1 LRSSF
6 VGKKNEITCFQVK
19 PSENNMSGII
29 SCGECKS
36 NIFPGGQVFLYKEK
50 MFCGTCVSKAV
61 EKEAPS
67 EEKMEIQ
74 DVFELVFKAH
84 NFLAIAKERVTQKTR
99 FMLGPEIRTDL
110 EEIIK
115 EIDVLINGFIKVLDT
130 KDKNEMV
137 DLSTKVLKIALR
149 IELIC

>member
-1 LRSSF
+1 
-6 VGKKNEITCFQVK
+6 
-19 PSENNMSGII
+19 
-29 SCGECKS
+29 
-36 NIFPGGQVFLYKEK
+36 
-50 MFCGTCVSKAV
+50 
-61 EKEAPS
+61 
-67 EEKMEIQ
+67 
-74 DVFELVFKAH
+74 
-84 NFLAIAKERVTQKTR
+84 
-99 FMLGPEIRTDL
+99 MLGPEIRTDL